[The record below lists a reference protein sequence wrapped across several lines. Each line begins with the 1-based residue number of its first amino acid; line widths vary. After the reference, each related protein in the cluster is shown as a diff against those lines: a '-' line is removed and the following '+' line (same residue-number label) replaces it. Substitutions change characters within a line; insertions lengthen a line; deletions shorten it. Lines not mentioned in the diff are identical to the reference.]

1 MRKYWIGNG
10 IYTQTMDA
18 VIKKIHRETP
28 QPVQRPSQEEA
39 EAAVRT
45 LLAWAGDD
53 PGREGLH
60 DTPKR
65 VAKAFREYFGGYD
78 EDPAKE
84 LQRTFADVGGY
95 DDIVML
101 RDIEF
106 NSHCEHHIAP
116 FIGRAHVAY
125 LPTKAVVGISKLA
138 RVVDI
143 YARRLQTQETMTAQI
158 ANTIESALKPRGVA
172 VMIEA
177 VHTCMSMR
185 GIGKRNV
192 ATITTQFT
200 GEFKAT
206 PAMQARFM
214 ELVRSPSGGFSL

>member
-1 MRKYWIGNG
+1 
-10 IYTQTMDA
+10 MDA
-18 VIKKIHRETP
+18 SVKKLHRDGK
-28 QPVQRPSQEEA
+28 PVVPRAIQRPSQEEA

-53 PGREGLH
+53 PAREGLL

-65 VAKAFREYFGGYD
+65 VAKAFREYFSGYE
-78 EDPAKE
+78 EDPAE
-84 LQRTFADVGGY
+84 VLSRTFEEVGGY

-116 FIGRAHVAY
+116 FIGRAHIAY
-125 LPTKAVVGISKLA
+125 LPAKQVVGISKLA
-138 RVVDI
+138 RVVEI
-143 YARRLQTQETMTAQI
+143 YARRLQTQETMTSQI
-158 ANTIESALKPRGVA
+158 ATAIMESLQPRGVA
-172 VMIEA
+172 VLVEA

-192 ATITTQFT
+192 ATITTQFA
-200 GEFKAT
+200 GEFKLN
-206 PAMQARFM
+206 PVMQARFM
-214 ELVRSPSGGFSL
+214 ELVRAPSNGFTL

>member
-1 MRKYWIGNG
+1 
-10 IYTQTMDA
+10 MDA
-18 VIKKIHRETP
+18 IVKKFHRETP
-28 QPVQRPSQEEA
+28 ETKLVRPSQEEA

-53 PGREGLH
+53 PAREGLL
-60 DTPKR
+60 DTPRR
-65 VAKAFREYFGGYD
+65 VTKAFLEYFSGYGQ
-78 EDPAKE
+78 DPARE
-84 LQRTFADVGGY
+84 LTRTFKDVGGY

-116 FIGRAHVAY
+116 FVGRAHVAY
-125 LPTKAVVGISKLA
+125 LPTDSVVGISKLA
-138 RVVDI
+138 RVVEI

-158 ANTIESALKPRGVA
+158 ANAISSSLNPKGVA

-185 GIGKRNV
+185 GVGKRNV

-200 GEFKAT
+200 GEFKT
-206 PAMQARFM
+206 NPVMQARFM